1 MPQELKNLSPEEQHS
16 MLEAI
21 PLITILVAGADGTI
35 HEEELAQGE
44 KITKIR
50 SYDYHAQLKPY
61 FQKVGENYT
70 ERLQQ
75 LIQELPDNTEVRQE
89 EISQRLRQLNT
100 ILPKLDHGYAKL
112 FYESLLTFA
121 RHVAKASGGVLG
133 MMTINAKEHK
143 VIRLPMLD
151 PVE

>member
-21 PLITILVAGADGTI
+21 PLITILVAGADGKI
-35 HEEELAQGE
+35 DQEELAQGE

-61 FQKVGENYT
+61 FKKVGETYS

-75 LIQELPDNTEVRQE
+75 LIAELPSDTAARQD
-89 EISQRLRQLNT
+89 EISKRLSQLNT
-100 ILPKLDHGYAKL
+100 ILPKLDAGYAKL

-121 RHVAKASGGVLG
+121 KHVAKASGGILG
-133 MMTINAKEHK
+133 MMTINAKEHQL
-143 VIRLPMLD
+143 IRLSMLD
-151 PVE
+151 PIE

>member
-16 MLEAI
+16 MFEAI

-75 LIQELPDNTEVRQE
+75 LIKELPDNTEARQE
-89 EISQRLRQLNT
+89 EISQRLSQLNT
-100 ILPKLDHGYAKL
+100 ILPKVDHSFAKL

-121 RHVAKASGGVLG
+121 KHVAKASGGVLG
-133 MMTINAKEHK
+133 MMTINAKEHQ